1 MNIEEARKLRVGSRV
16 KCPEDRGSA
25 GFIGVVVHVGGIESK
40 NAEGTPY
47 MWVTV
52 RNSRHQRAV
61 WPTNRLSSISSIAGG
76 TK

>member
-25 GFIGVVVHVGGIESK
+25 GFTGVVVHVGSIESK
-40 NAEGTPY
+40 TVNGTPY

-52 RNSRHQRAV
+52 RNSHHQRAV
-61 WPTNRLSSISSIAGG
+61 WPTNRLGLV
-76 TK
+76 TL

>member
-16 KCPEDRGSA
+16 KCPEDQGSA
-25 GFIGVVVHVGGIESK
+25 GFTGVVVHVGSIESRS
-40 NAEGTPY
+40 AEGTPY

-52 RNSRHQRAV
+52 RNSHHQRAV
-61 WPTNRLSSISSIAGG
+61 WPTNRLSSISGIAGA

>member
-25 GFIGVVVHVGGIESK
+25 GFIGVVVHVGRIESK
-40 NAEGTPY
+40 TANGTPY

-52 RNSRHQRAV
+52 RNSRPQRAV
-61 WPTNRLSSISSIAGG
+61 WPTNRLGLV
-76 TK
+76 TL